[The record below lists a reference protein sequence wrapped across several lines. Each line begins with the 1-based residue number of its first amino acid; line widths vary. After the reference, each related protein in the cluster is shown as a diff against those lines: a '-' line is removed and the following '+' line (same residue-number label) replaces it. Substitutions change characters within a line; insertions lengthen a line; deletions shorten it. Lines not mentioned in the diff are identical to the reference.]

1 MKVESIEQTRSPSG
15 KLRVRFDDGSSM
27 LIFPAVIAEHGIY
40 SGMEIPQAAL
50 KSLKESNAAAS
61 AKDRAVRIVSAT
73 SISKKELEKRLVQK
87 GESEENAKQAVLWLD
102 ELKLLDDALV
112 AQQIV
117 RNGLARG
124 YGASRIR
131 QMLYEKRIPKNL
143 WEEALSDLPSQDD
156 AIDAFLQRRFRGKK
170 PDRAECKRA
179 TDALLRRGH
188 SWNDIRKALERY
200 APEEDFYGDES
211 I

>member
-15 KLRVRFDDGSSM
+15 KLRVRFDNGSSL
-27 LIFPAVIAEHGIY
+27 LIFPSVIAEHGIY
-40 SGMEIPQAAL
+40 SGMELPEAAL
-50 KSLKESNAAAS
+50 NSLEESNAAAS

-73 SISKKELEKRLVQK
+73 SISKKELEKRLIQK
-87 GESEENAKQAVLWLD
+87 GEKEEDAKQAVMWLED
-102 ELKLLDDALV
+102 LKLLDDKQV

-117 RNGLARG
+117 RNGLSRG

-131 QMLYEKRIPKNL
+131 QMLYEKRIPKEL
-143 WEEALSDLPSQDD
+143 WEEALSDLPPQDD
-156 AIDAFLQRRFRGKK
+156 AIDTFLQRRFRGRK

-188 SWNDIRKALERY
+188 SWNDIRRALERY
-200 APEEDFYGDES
+200 APEEEFYEDAY
-211 I
+211 

>member
-15 KLRVRFDDGSSM
+15 KLRVRFDNGSSL
-27 LIFPAVIAEHGIY
+27 LIFPSVIAEHGIY
-40 SGMEIPQAAL
+40 SGMELPEAAL
-50 KSLKESNAAAS
+50 NSLKESNAAAS

-73 SISKKELEKRLVQK
+73 SISKKELEKRLIQK
-87 GESEENAKQAVLWLD
+87 GEKEENAKQAVMWLED
-102 ELKLLDDALV
+102 LKLLDDKQV

-117 RNGLARG
+117 RNGLSRG

-131 QMLYEKRIPKNL
+131 QMLYEKRIPKEL
-143 WEEALSDLPSQDD
+143 WEEALSDLPPQDD
-156 AIDAFLQRRFRGKK
+156 AIDTFLQRRFRGRK

-188 SWNDIRKALERY
+188 SWNDIRRALERY
-200 APEEDFYGDES
+200 APEEEFYEDAY
-211 I
+211 

>member
-15 KLRVRFDDGSSM
+15 KLRVRFDNGSSL
-27 LIFPAVIAEHGIY
+27 LIFPSVIAEHGIY
-40 SGMEIPQAAL
+40 SGMELPEAAL
-50 KSLKESNAAAS
+50 NSLKESNAAAS

-73 SISKKELEKRLVQK
+73 SISKKELEKRLIQK
-87 GESEENAKQAVLWLD
+87 GEKEEDAKQAVMWLED
-102 ELKLLDDALV
+102 LKLLDDKQV

-117 RNGLARG
+117 RNGLSRG

-131 QMLYEKRIPKNL
+131 QMLYEKRIPKEL
-143 WEEALSDLPSQDD
+143 WEEALSDLPPQDD
-156 AIDAFLQRRFRGKK
+156 AIDTFLQRRFHGRK

-188 SWNDIRKALERY
+188 SWNDIRRALERY
-200 APEEDFYGDES
+200 APEEEFYEDAY
-211 I
+211 

>member
-15 KLRVRFDDGSSM
+15 KLRVRFDNGSSL
-27 LIFPAVIAEHGIY
+27 LIFPSVIAEHGIY
-40 SGMEIPQAAL
+40 SGMELPEAAL
-50 KSLKESNAAAS
+50 NSLKESNAAAS

-73 SISKKELEKRLVQK
+73 SISKKELEKRLIQK
-87 GESEENAKQAVLWLD
+87 GEKEEDAKQAVMWLED
-102 ELKLLDDALV
+102 LKLLDDKQV

-117 RNGLARG
+117 RNGLSRG

-131 QMLYEKRIPKNL
+131 QMLYEKRIPKEL
-143 WEEALSDLPSQDD
+143 WEEALSDLPPQDD
-156 AIDAFLQRRFRGKK
+156 AIDTFLQRRFRGRK

-188 SWNDIRKALERY
+188 SWNDIRRALERY
-200 APEEDFYGDES
+200 APDEEFYEDAY
-211 I
+211 